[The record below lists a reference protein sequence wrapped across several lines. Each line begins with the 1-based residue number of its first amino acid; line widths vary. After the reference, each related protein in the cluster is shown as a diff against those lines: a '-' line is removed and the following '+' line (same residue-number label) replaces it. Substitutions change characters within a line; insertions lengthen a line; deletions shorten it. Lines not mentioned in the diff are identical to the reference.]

1 MRWLLLKIF
10 FQYVIIFAAS
20 IALGWAFNV
29 FLLPHEVLT
38 GGVTGIAMILGLMT
52 PINTGIWIV
61 LLNIPILIVGWMKLG
76 KVFIANSLFSVL
88 VTSIAMIYIPVQSL
102 TDDALLSSVFGGV
115 ISGIA
120 IGLIIRYY
128 GSTGGFDIISLLLT
142 RKRDIP
148 IGGLIFVL
156 NSVVVFLSGFIFSWE
171 LAMYTMASIYITGVV
186 IDRIHTKHMKLSLM
200 VITSREEEIKK
211 ELLGRLLR
219 GITVMEGE
227 GAFSKAKRKILFTVI
242 TKYEL
247 AFVKDIIKKVD
258 PDAFVTV
265 NQTLEIMGNFRR

>member
-1 MRWLLLKIF
+1 MKIF

-242 TKYEL
+242 TQYEL